1 MTKPFRWEG
10 KRRTEQADEGI
21 AELQGKVDTLI
32 VISNDKL
39 TNIIPD
45 GTPINDAFLVADDI
59 LRQGVVG
66 ISEIIIKPGLVNVDF
81 ADVRTVMGNAGTAL
95 MGIGTGRG
103 KTRAQD
109 AAIAAIS
116 SPLLDFPVKAA
127 RGVVFNCVGGPDLS
141 LTEIQAAAD
150 VIYEN
155 VDPDCNI
162 IFGAMID
169 ERMST
174 EVSITVL
181 ATGFDQDVIDAGF
194 GAPAAKA
201 AAARGED
208 AAAGATP
215 GSADQLP
222 SPRRSLQ
229 KQKKKKLPGFLRRI
243 L

>member
-1 MTKPFRWEG
+1 MEG
-10 KRRTEQADEGI
+10 
-21 AELQGKVDTLI
+21 
-32 VISNDKL
+32 
-39 TNIIPD
+39 
-45 GTPINDAFLVADDI
+45 AFLVADDI

>member
-1 MTKPFRWEG
+1 M
-10 KRRTEQADEGI
+10 
-21 AELQGKVDTLI
+21 
-32 VISNDKL
+32 
-39 TNIIPD
+39 
-45 GTPINDAFLVADDI
+45 
-59 LRQGVVG
+59 
-66 ISEIIIKPGLVNVDF
+66 NVDF

-116 SPLLDFPVKAA
+116 SPLSLDFRSSRRA
-127 RGVVFNCVGGPDLS
+127 RPVFNCVGGPDLS

-229 KQKKKKLPGFLRRI
+229 KQKKAVAAARLPRQPL
-243 L
+243 